1 MMTCPSGYAIRTAD
15 GEAARRRG
23 GMVRRSAD
31 PRATG
36 EQSEQR
42 SDMSGD
48 NAAAPLI
55 ARASGALAGAIRPP
69 GDKSISHRAVM
80 LGALAVGET
89 TVDGLLEGEDILATV
104 AAMHAFGATV
114 NRTGAGAWKVNGLG
128 VGGLLEPEGVIDYG
142 NAGTGVRLALGI
154 AGSHAFATTFT
165 GDASLVKRPM
175 GRVLDPLRRMGVQ
188 AIARSGDRLP
198 VTVRGPDTL
207 LPVEYRVPVPSAQVK
222 SAVLLAALNGGG
234 VTTVIEPVATR
245 DHTERMLAAF
255 GAAIEVEQAGDGGRT
270 IRVEGG
276 RNLRPQTIT
285 VPGDPSSAAFPLVAA
300 LVVPG
305 SDVVIENVLLN
316 PTRTGLIETLLEMGA
331 EIAIARK
338 HMVGGEEVGD
348 LRVRASRLKG
358 VTVPPARAPFMIDE
372 YPVLAVAA
380 AFAEGQTVMEGIGE
394 MRVKESDR
402 IASVVAGLKANG
414 VAVEDAPN
422 SMAVTGAAKVTG
434 GGTVVTHLDHRI
446 AMSFVVLGLAAENP
460 VTIDDA
466 RPIATSFPD
475 FRALMAGL
483 GAQFEDAGG

>member
-1 MMTCPSGYAIRTAD
+1 MA
-15 GEAARRRG
+15 
-23 GMVRRSAD
+23 
-31 PRATG
+31 
-36 EQSEQR
+36 
-42 SDMSGD
+42 GD
-48 NAAAPLI
+48 KTEAPLT
-55 ARASGALAGAIRPP
+55 ARASGPLSGTIRPP
-69 GDKSISHRAVM
+69 GDKSISHRAIM

-89 TVDGLLEGEDILATV
+89 TVDGLLEGDDILATI
-104 AAMHAFGATV
+104 AAMRAFGATV
-114 NRTGAGAWKVNGLG
+114 GRTGPGAWKIAGLG

-198 VTVRGPDTL
+198 ATVRGPQTL
-207 LPVEYRVPVPSAQVK
+207 VPIEYRVPVPSAQVK

-255 GAAIEVEQAGDGGRT
+255 GAAIEVEEGNDGSRT
-270 IRVEGG
+270 IRLEGG
-276 RNLRPQTIT
+276 RNLRPQTIS

-300 LVVPG
+300 LIVPG
-305 SDVVIENVLLN
+305 SDVVIENMLLN
-316 PTRTGLIETLLEMGA
+316 PTRTGLVDTLVEMGA
-331 EIAIARK
+331 DIAVTKKRT
-338 HMVGGEEVGD
+338 VGGEEVGD
-348 LRVRASRLKG
+348 IRVKASRLRG

-380 AFAEGQTVMEGIGE
+380 AFAEGDTLMEGIGE
-394 MRVKESDR
+394 LRVKESDR
-402 IASVVAGLKANG
+402 LAMVAAGLAANG
-414 VAVEDAPN
+414 IDAEEGPE
-422 SMAVTGAAKVTG
+422 SLLVHGGSGKRG
-434 GGTVVTHLDHRI
+434 GGTVATHLDHRI
-446 AMSFVVLGLAAENP
+446 AMSFLVLGLAAEAP

-475 FRALMAGL
+475 FQALMAGL
-483 GAQFEDAGG
+483 GAQFGDAGA

>member
-1 MMTCPSGYAIRTAD
+1 
-15 GEAARRRG
+15 
-23 GMVRRSAD
+23 
-31 PRATG
+31 
-36 EQSEQR
+36 
-42 SDMSGD
+42 MSGD
-48 NAAAPLI
+48 NTAAPLT
-55 ARASGALAGAIRPP
+55 ARASGPLAGTIRPP
-69 GDKSISHRAVM
+69 GDKSISHRAIM

-89 TVDGLLEGEDILATV
+89 SVDGLLEGDDILATV
-104 AAMHAFGATV
+104 AAMRAFGATV
-114 NRTGAGAWKVNGLG
+114 GRTDAGAWKVNGLG
-128 VGGLLEPEGVIDYG
+128 VGGLLEPESVIDYG

-198 VTVRGPDTL
+198 ATVRGPQTL
-207 LPVEYRVPVPSAQVK
+207 VPIEYRVPVPSAQVK
-222 SAVLLAALNGGG
+222 SAVLLAALNSGG

-255 GAAIEVEQAGDGGRT
+255 GAAIEVEEGADGSRT
-270 IRVEGG
+270 IRLEGG
-276 RNLRPQTIT
+276 RNLKPQAIT

-300 LVVPG
+300 LIVPG

-316 PTRTGLIETLLEMGA
+316 PTRTGLIDTLVEMGA
-331 EIAIARK
+331 DISIARRRK
-338 HMVGGEEVGD
+338 VGGEEVGD
-348 LRVRASRLKG
+348 VRVKASRLKG
-358 VTVPPARAPFMIDE
+358 VTVPAARAPFMIDE

-414 VAVEDAPN
+414 VAVEDTPD
-422 SMAVTGAAKVTG
+422 SMAVTGAAQVPG
-434 GGTVVTHLDHRI
+434 GGTVTTHLDHRI
-446 AMSFVVLGLAAENP
+446 AMSFIVLGLASQKP
-460 VTIDDA
+460 VTVDDA
-466 RPIATSFPD
+466 NPIATSFPD

-483 GAQFEDAGG
+483 GAKFEDVGG